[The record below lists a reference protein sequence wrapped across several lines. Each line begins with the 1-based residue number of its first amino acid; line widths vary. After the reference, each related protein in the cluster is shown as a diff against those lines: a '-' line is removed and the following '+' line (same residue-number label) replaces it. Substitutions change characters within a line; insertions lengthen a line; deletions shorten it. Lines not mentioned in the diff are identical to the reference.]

1 MQAALKKSINL
12 NLTLEMKNFI
22 KEYVSLI
29 RLLFSIFTEA
39 IGSILQPYQP

>member
-12 NLTLEMKNFI
+12 NLTLKMEIFI

-29 RLLFSIFTEA
+29 RLLFSVFTEA
-39 IGSILQPYQP
+39 IGRIWQPYHP

>member
-12 NLTLEMKNFI
+12 NLTLEMENFI

-29 RLLFSIFTEA
+29 LLLFLICTEA
-39 IGSILQPYQP
+39 IGRILQPYQP